1 LRRCVLRQAQDEG
14 THNAAATRYTPPM
27 QWTDSG
33 VILGTRRHGET
44 GVILELMTAGHG
56 RHLGMVRGG
65 RSKRN
70 SAVLQTGNT
79 VSVTWTARLEEQL
92 GQYSVEADV
101 LRAGDL
107 IGSGAALYAL
117 GYVASLLRL
126 LPERY
131 PQEGLHA
138 ALIVI
143 LEHLPRPQVA
153 APLVIRFEVALLA
166 ALGFGLDLRQC
177 AATGAKDDLI
187 YVSPKSG
194 RAVSRA
200 AGAPYHDKLLPLPGF
215 VAGRAGDNL
224 GPEAVRDGFRLTEF
238 FLGQHL
244 FEPRGLVIPDQRA
257 AFVEAVMRE
266 FGEGN

>member
-1 LRRCVLRQAQDEG
+1 
-14 THNAAATRYTPPM
+14 M

-33 VILGTRRHGET
+33 IILGTRRHGET

-143 LEHLPRPQVA
+143 LEHLPQPQVA
-153 APLVIRFEVALLA
+153 APLVIRFEVAMLA
-166 ALGFGLDLRQC
+166 ALGFGLDLGQC
-177 AATGAKDDLI
+177 AATGAKDELI

-224 GPEAVRDGFRLTEF
+224 GPEAMRDGFRLTEF
-238 FLGQHL
+238 FLGHHL